1 MENIVIKYS
10 FKLPD
15 DTKEEYILNIDGES
29 LELILEKQE
38 VMPDWAKLEYCQCS
52 NCTLDVKDHPYCP
65 IMINLVGIVKGF
77 DRILSHEQLI
87 LKVVTEERYIAQ
99 KTSAQRAL
107 SSLMGLVI
115 AASGCPHTMFF
126 KPMARFHLPL
136 ANSEETLYRAASTYL
151 LGQYFKTKSGTLEDN
166 SYDLSGLGYIYK
178 AMQIINVSIADRLRT
193 ASTADSSVNA
203 IVLLD
208 MFAKVVPFFIDESL
222 EKIEYLFK
230 KYIDGEKKTG

>member
-15 DTKEEYILNIDGES
+15 DTKEEYVLNIDGNS
-29 LELILEKQE
+29 LELILDDITTI
-38 VMPDWAKLEYCQCS
+38 PDWARLDYCQCS
-52 NCTLDVKDHPYCP
+52 NCTLDVKEHPYCP

-77 DRILSHEQLI
+77 DRILSHDTVV

-115 AASGCPHTMFF
+115 AASGCPHTVFF

-136 ANSEETLYRAASTYL
+136 ANAEETLYRAASTYL
-151 LGQYFKTKSGTLEDN
+151 LGQYFKTKKGNIDDN
-166 SYDLSGLGYIYK
+166 SYDLTGLGYIYK

-222 EKIEYLFK
+222 EKIEYLFSQYVK
-230 KYIDGEKKTG
+230 DSN

>member
-1 MENIVIKYS
+1 MENIVIKYN

-15 DTKEEYILNIDGES
+15 DTKEEYILNIDGNS
-29 LELILEKQE
+29 LELILDDIETK
-38 VMPDWAKLEYCQCS
+38 PDWARLEYCQCS

-65 IMINLVGIVKGF
+65 IMIKLVGIVRGF
-77 DRILSHEQLI
+77 DRILSHEKVV
-87 LKVVTEERYIAQ
+87 LKVVTEERYVAQ

-115 AASGCPHTMFF
+115 AASGCPHTVFF

-151 LGQYFKTKSGTLEDN
+151 LAQYFKTKKGNLDDNGN
-166 SYDLSGLGYIYK
+166 SYDLTGLGYIYK
-178 AMQIINVSIADRLRT
+178 AMQIINVSLADRLRT
-193 ASTADSSVNA
+193 ASVADSSVNA
-203 IVLLD
+203 LVLLD

-222 EKIEYLFK
+222 EKLEYLFSQ
-230 KYIDGEKKTG
+230 YIDDSN